1 MIIAKFALVVF
12 LTALSWAM
20 VNRAFPPAPVGGPW
34 YYAEPPGGQWPL
46 QPKWRLTAIQAYRS
60 KHWIKATFDD
70 RCLPLLAQ
78 HMQGRQELWRM
89 VWLYD
94 RSGRLRCRMWQDP
107 KGRILSRQD
116 LF

>member
-12 LTALSWAM
+12 LTALAWVAM
-20 VNRAFPPAPVGGPW
+20 NRALPPAPIGGPW
-34 YYAEPPGGQWPL
+34 YYADPPGQWAL
-46 QPKWRLTAIQAYRS
+46 QPRWRLTAIQAYRIN
-60 KHWIKATFDD
+60 HWIKATFDD

-78 HMQGRQELWRM
+78 HMEGRQEAWRM

-107 KGRILSRQD
+107 QGRNLRRQD